1 MSLFRNKY
9 YLLFF
14 LFYTTLLIGFFM
26 DEDSL
31 GGAKHD
37 YLYHIKF
44 VDLFKD
50 NTLSDGLKKY
60 TNLGYESRNSPLFY
74 IIFAYFNKFVSIDI
88 IRFVNSFISIFLAV
102 IFYKCL
108 ELKYQKQ
115 SKLILILLSCIIFL
129 SPTVRS
135 LSIWPYPLLWGLFF
149 FISSLYFF
157 LQFLELENNP
167 NKFLFCCLST
177 ILITIAAYI
186 HPPLGLFNI
195 FYLIYFYLNLNFK
208 KILIIITL
216 NILFIIP
223 VIIFLSKNGLFFF
236 NKMEGENVNIF
247 TALNPFNKII
257 IISTIIFYYLIPC
270 INPFH
275 LFKEII
281 QKINL
286 NKLLIFLII
295 TLIFSKFFDYSFT
308 SIHGG
313 GYVHKISYILLG
325 NYQILYAIFFISLI
339 VFFVIFNDNF
349 KNYLIYIL
357 IIVSN
362 IQYTIYNKY
371 YDILILI
378 VFFLIADLNMKKR
391 FFQNKYNIL
400 FLYFFYTAYYL
411 VNLFKGNL
419 YRLF

>member
-1 MSLFRNKY
+1 MNLFKKKY
-9 YLLFF
+9 YIFFF
-14 LFYTTLLIGFFM
+14 LFYATLLSGFFLN
-26 DEDSL
+26 EDSL

-37 YLYHIKF
+37 YLYHLKF
-44 VDLFKD
+44 VELFKD
-50 NTLSDGLKKY
+50 NSLSDGLKKY
-60 TNLGYESRNSPLFY
+60 SKLGYESRNSPVFY
-74 IIFAYFNKFVSIDI
+74 IVFAYLNKFIPLDV
-88 IRFVNSFISIFLAV
+88 IRFLNSFISIFLAL

-108 ELKYQKQ
+108 KFKYKKQ
-115 SKLILILLSCIIFL
+115 NKLILILISSIVFL

-135 LSIWPYPLLWGLFF
+135 LSIWPYPLIWGIFF
-149 FISSLYFF
+149 FTSSLYFF
-157 LQFLELENNP
+157 LRFLEAENDK
-167 NKFLFCCLST
+167 NKFLFAFLST
-177 ILITIAAYI
+177 ILIIIAAYI

-236 NKMEGENVNIF
+236 HKMEGENVNIF
-247 TALNPFNKII
+247 TTLNLFNKII

-275 LFKEII
+275 LFKEIM

-295 TLIFSKFFDYSFT
+295 TLIFSKFFNYDFT
-308 SIHGG
+308 FIHGG
-313 GYVHKISYILLG
+313 GYVHKLSYILLG

-339 VFFVIFNDNF
+339 VFFVIFNNNF

-371 YDILILI
+371 YDILVLI
-378 VFFLIADLNMKKR
+378 IFFLIADLNMKER

-400 FLYFFYTAYYL
+400 FLYLFYTAYYL